1 MPLATPTGLRND
13 YGLVADRVRDAT
25 LLRRRPGY
33 YVAIMALTI
42 VAFAGGWVALSR
54 GG

>member
-33 YVAIMALTI
+33 YVAIDGPYHCRLRRGL
-42 VAFAGGWVALSR
+42 GGAIR